1 MSSRTWSCPI
11 KSSGFSQP
19 GGTGT
24 PGMPDGR
31 PVPKTIL
38 SLLKNVPTPGITA
51 VSARQV
57 VNIGRGLPEPELAYL
72 YGLMRKTVA
81 GQ

>member
-1 MSSRTWSCPI
+1 M
-11 KSSGFSQP
+11 
-19 GGTGT
+19 
-24 PGMPDGR
+24 
-31 PVPKTIL
+31 
-38 SLLKNVPTPGITA
+38 KNVPTAGITA
-51 VSARQV
+51 VSARQL